1 MKHIEATRVGME
13 SNRKKGTAD
22 RFSLAEKRIQNL
34 ENYNHNL
41 ANQILSLLSSINKN
55 ITSLMRWVKDRGGEE
70 EETTKDR
77 EKAKSMND
85 NSLPDQD

>member
-13 SNRKKGTAD
+13 SNRKKGTTN
-22 RFSLAEKRIQNL
+22 RLSLVEKRIQNL

-41 ANQILSLLSSINKN
+41 ANQMLSLLSSINDN
-55 ITSLMRWVKDRGGEE
+55 ITSLMSWVKDRGGQE
-70 EETTKDR
+70 EETAKER

-85 NSLPDQD
+85 NSLADQD